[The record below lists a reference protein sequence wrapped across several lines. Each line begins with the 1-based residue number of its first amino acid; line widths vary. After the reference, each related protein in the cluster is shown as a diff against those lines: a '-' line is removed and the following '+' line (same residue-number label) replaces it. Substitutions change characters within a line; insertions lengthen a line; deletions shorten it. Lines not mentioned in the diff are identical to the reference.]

1 MAYKAIYKN
10 NLLVIPTKK
19 NDDVFLMNYSFDKG
33 NSWHISNKTINT
45 SKVAVSFFSS
55 YYGWV
60 INSENGS
67 VYQIIKKGS
76 KMD

>member
-1 MAYKAIYKN
+1 MGLLWLIKQSYKN

-45 SKVAVSFFSS
+45 SKWLFRFLVPIMA
-55 YYGWV
+55 GL
-60 INSENGS
+60 
-67 VYQIIKKGS
+67 
-76 KMD
+76 